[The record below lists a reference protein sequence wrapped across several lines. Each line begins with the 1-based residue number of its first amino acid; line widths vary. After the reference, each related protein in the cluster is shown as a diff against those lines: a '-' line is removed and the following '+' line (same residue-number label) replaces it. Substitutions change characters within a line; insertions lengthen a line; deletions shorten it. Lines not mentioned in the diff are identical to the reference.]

1 MVARRINVRMNDH
14 PVGQLTLSAAG
25 ILSFGYAAE
34 WLRSPVSRP
43 ISLTMPLSTRPYAG
57 EDVRQ
62 FLQNLLPDNQT
73 VISRI
78 QRELVVPSAHPFD
91 LLGALGR
98 DCAGA
103 LQFSPAYSDSAVP
116 TEATLLTDADISH
129 FLQEAHTAPLGM
141 TTENGLRFTIAG
153 AQRKTA
159 LFCCRGRWFIP
170 RGASATSHIL
180 KLPIGTLPGN
190 PPVDFSLSCEN
201 EWLCLLASRL
211 YGFSTAAAELRRFGT
226 ETVLIVER
234 FDRQT
239 ADDKISQL
247 RLPTEDCCQALGVP
261 AVFKYESDGGPGIS
275 AIMNLLQYS
284 SRTAADRETFFKT
297 QILFWLLQATDGH
310 AKNFSVFLEKGG
322 GFHLTP
328 LYDIMS
334 TAPLTA
340 TGAVSPRRIKMAM
353 GLLGKNKHY
362 RFFDIEPRHFL
373 STAAA
378 VGLPMETAKAW
389 LRELADKT
397 PSVIEVATRE
407 LPPDFP
413 TNVSEPIFTGMTAR
427 SEKIRRFLVTQ

>member
-1 MVARRINVRMNDH
+1 MVARLLAVKMNDTL
-14 PVGQLTLSAAG
+14 VGRLTLHSNGTLTFSYDAD
-25 ILSFGYAAE
+25 
-34 WLRSPVSRP
+34 WLTSSVSRP
-43 ISLTMPLSTRPYAG
+43 ISLTLPLSSRLYEG
-57 EDVRQ
+57 ENVRQ
-62 FLQNLLPDNQT
+62 FLQNLLPDSDT
-73 VISRI
+73 VIGRM
-78 QRELVVPSAHPFD
+78 QRELAVPSADPFD
-91 LLGALGR
+91 LLAAVGR

-103 LQFSPAYSDSAVP
+103 LQFSPDNNTSDTPA
-116 TEATLLTDADISH
+116 EATLLTTDDLSCFIRES
-129 FLQEAHTAPLGM
+129 HTAPLGM
-141 TTENGLRFTIAG
+141 TTENGLRFTVAG
-153 AQRKTA
+153 AQKKTA
-159 LFCCRGRWFIP
+159 LLGRQGRWFIP
-170 RGASATSHIL
+170 QGDMPTTHIF

-201 EWLCLLASRL
+201 EWLCLLVTRL
-211 YGFSTAAAELRRFGT
+211 YGFAAAAAELRHFGT

-239 ADDKISQL
+239 ANDGMSQL

-261 AVFKYESDGGPGIS
+261 AAFKYESDGGPGIS
-275 AIMNLLQYS
+275 TIMNLLRYS

-340 TGAVSPRRIKMAM
+340 TGVVSPRRIKMAM

-378 VGLPMETAKAW
+378 VGLPIETAKAW
-389 LRELADKT
+389 LRELAEKT
-397 PSVIEVATRE
+397 PSVIEAAIRE
-407 LPPDFP
+407 LPPNFP
-413 TNVSEPIFTGMTAR
+413 SNVSEPIFSGMSIR
-427 SEKIRRFLVTQ
+427 SEKINRFLAAQ